1 MMLSFY
7 EDIISQPIPSPFL
20 FQNFLVSS
28 VTFYGAFAIKAEQV
42 LKCPHL

>member
-7 EDIISQPIPSPFL
+7 EDIISQPIPSFL

-28 VTFYGAFAIKAEQV
+28 VTFYGAFTIKAEQV